1 MAYDAIGRLN
11 SSTLNGSKTSFL
23 YDGDELVAEYNASG
37 TLLNRYIHGAGN
49 DDPLVW
55 YIGAGT
61 GNKRYL
67 LADERGSIVSETN
80 ATGGVVTTHRYGPY
94 GEPINQSASRFRYTG
109 QILIPGTE
117 LYHYKARVYHPKLG
131 RFMQTDPIG
140 YQDGMNWYAYGG
152 NDPVN
157 KVDPSGLCGKYKTDR
172 GCGGYKIDGDVS
184 DLNDSGRMR
193 DRYSSRQANGKVY
206 PTKMRACNQPQ
217 CLMRGLQNEENHAY
231 AEAKAINV
239 VSDIGNVVGKVAIMA
254 PTNRVM
260 FIAGVSATGFLTYRG
275 EYGPLTGFT
284 VGALVTFQLYRITV
298 PQPVRGAI
306 GNLVADQVS
315 SYEGK

>member
-1 MAYDAIGRLN
+1 M
-11 SSTLNGSKTSFL
+11 
-23 YDGDELVAEYNASG
+23 
-37 TLLNRYIHGAGN
+37 
-49 DDPLVW
+49 W
-55 YIGAGT
+55 YTGT
-61 GNKRYL
+61 GTSNKRYL

-140 YQDGMNWYAYGG
+140 YEDGMNWYAYGG

-157 KVDPSGLCGKYKTDR
+157 MTDPSGLCGRFKGSR

-184 DLNDSGRMR
+184 DLTDSGRIAGTETTTSE
-193 DRYSSRQANGKVY
+193 RYSSRQANGKVY
-206 PTKMRACNQPQ
+206 PTKMRACSQPE
-217 CLMRGLQNEENHAY
+217 CLMYGLQNERNQAF
-231 AEAKAINV
+231 ADAKAIDV
-239 VSDIGNVVGKVAIMA
+239 VSDVGNVIGKVAIMA

-260 FIAGVSATGFLTYRG
+260 FLAGVSATGFLTYHG
-275 EYGPLTGFT
+275 EYAPLTGFT
-284 VGALVTFQLYRITV
+284 VGAIVTFQLYRITV
-298 PQPVRGAI
+298 PQPLRGAI
-306 GNLVADQVS
+306 GNLIADQVS

>member
-1 MAYDAIGRLN
+1 M
-11 SSTLNGSKTSFL
+11 
-23 YDGDELVAEYNASG
+23 
-37 TLLNRYIHGAGN
+37 LNRYIHGAGT

-55 YIGAGT
+55 YTGT
-61 GNKRYL
+61 GTSNKRYL

-140 YQDGMNWYAYGG
+140 YEDGMNWYAYGG

-231 AEAKAINV
+231 AEAKGLEVLA
-239 VSDIGNVVGKVAIMA
+239 DA
-254 PTNRVM
+254 
-260 FIAGVSATGFLTYRG
+260 ATGTAMIASA
-275 EYGPLTGFT
+275 
-284 VGALVTFQLYRITV
+284 GAPI
-298 PQPVRGAI
+298 AI
-306 GNLVADQVS
+306 GFRNLALASRFSEVGLLAGLGSILTNSQPTGADYAGLGVQGSFYALDKTVVPMLPVQYRVPITLS
-315 SYEGK
+315 LETANQGSAWLFRQASNNARGQ